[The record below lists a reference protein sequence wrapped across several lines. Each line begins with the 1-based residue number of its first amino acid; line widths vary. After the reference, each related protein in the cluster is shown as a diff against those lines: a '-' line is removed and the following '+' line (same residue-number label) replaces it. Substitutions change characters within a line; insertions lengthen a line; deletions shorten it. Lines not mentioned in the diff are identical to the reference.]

1 MKNLGTTAR
10 ILIIL
15 ALLLAARVV
24 YLTWQRSLIPEL
36 HPATVPLLPLQR
48 TSPDFLQQFPE
59 AFALQI
65 AVLWTDTARSPLSL
79 VHAFRQMG
87 IPFFITTEVD
97 QALRHRHILIFPDID
112 ATTFSEAQ
120 AQQLSVHAE
129 NGGTI
134 FAQNVF
140 WGVFKPLFGFHQFLP
155 LQTRQRVVFGGH
167 DPILRYLDRP
177 EEKEIWLK
185 GIQATD
191 AFWTNGY
198 LSDDSSEILAR
209 FDDGTPALLG
219 KTIGKGRVY
228 LCGVNVDDVILRN
241 QTNRDFDAHR
251 HYVNGFEP
259 GTDVWLLLL
268 RAWYETAI
276 PDWIR
281 VATMPYGQRSTVLLS
296 HNVDWDKAVRGATQF
311 AALEKKRGVSSTFLI
326 QTKYVNDGTS
336 WGFFFGKNLDRIRQ
350 LKVDGFELGS
360 HSVVHP
366 HVFHMFPV
374 GTGEET
380 FASYRPYAQ
389 SARRG
394 LGGTV
399 FGEVRVSKELLDGE
413 VSQQRTRTFRAA
425 HLHVP
430 SSLPE
435 VLQRSGYEFD
445 SSFTTGEVLTN
456 FPYALP
462 LDLVFEHDSAIY
474 EFPIALED
482 QETKPLANQITTA
495 LDVIRANVDN
505 GAPTGIMIDPD
516 DPKRNLPAEEAILR
530 ALPQGVTVTAVEN
543 FAQFWRARDR
553 LWWRIDVTDDPQTI
567 LLTVKAEEEIQGLA
581 FDFARRIDAVMGEAT
596 LVAENRRVVLPLV
609 PAAQQ
614 VTIQIKYAPGL

>member
-1 MKNLGTTAR
+1 MKNLSTTAR
-10 ILIIL
+10 VLIVLAILLI
-15 ALLLAARVV
+15 ARVA

-36 HPATVPLLPLQR
+36 RAASVPVLPLQR
-48 TSPDFLQQFPE
+48 DPIDFLQQFPE
-59 AFALQI
+59 AFALQV
-65 AVLWTDTARSPLSL
+65 AVLWTDASHSPLSL

-87 IPFFITTEVD
+87 IPFFITADLD

-112 ATTFSEAQ
+112 ATTFSETQ
-120 AQQLSVHAE
+120 AQQLLAHAE
-129 NGGTI
+129 DGGTI

-140 WGVFKPLFGFHQFLP
+140 WGVFKPIFGFYQFLP
-155 LQTRQRVVFGGH
+155 LQTRQRVTFDGR

-177 EEKEIWLK
+177 EEKEVWLK
-185 GIQATD
+185 GVRVTD

-198 LSDDSSEILAR
+198 LSDESSEIVAR
-209 FDDGTPALLG
+209 FNDGTPALLG
-219 KTIGKGRVY
+219 KSVGKGRVY
-228 LCGVNVDDVILRN
+228 LCGVNLDDVILRN
-241 QTNRDFDAHR
+241 QTNRDFEAHR

-259 GTDVWLLLL
+259 GTDVWLLIL
-268 RAWYETAI
+268 RAWYEAAVS
-276 PDWIR
+276 DWVR
-281 VATMPYGQRSTVLLS
+281 VATMPQSQRSVVLLS
-296 HNVDWDKAVRGATQF
+296 HNVDWDRAVRGAAAF
-311 AALEKKRGVSSTFLI
+311 AAMEKKRGVASTFFI

-336 WGFFFGKNLDRIRQ
+336 WGFFLGQNLDRIRQ
-350 LKVDGFELGS
+350 LKTDGFELGS

-413 VSQQRTRTFRAA
+413 IPQQNTRTFRAA

-462 LDLVFEHDSAIY
+462 LDLGFEQDSGIY

-482 QETKPLANQITTA
+482 EEGKPLAQQMTTA
-495 LDVIRANVDN
+495 LEVIRANADN

-516 DPKRNLPAEEAILR
+516 DPKRNLPVEDTILNS
-530 ALPQGVTVTAVEN
+530 LPAGVATSTVES

-553 LWWRIDVTDDPQTI
+553 LWWRVDATDDPQTI
-567 LLTVKAEEEIQGLA
+567 LLTVKAEEEVRGLA
-581 FDFARRIDAVMGEAT
+581 FDFARKIDAVMGEAT
-596 LVAENRRVVLPLV
+596 LGAEQRRVIFPLL

-614 VTIQIKYAPGL
+614 VTIQVQYLPGL

>member
-10 ILIIL
+10 ILIVL
-15 ALLLAARVV
+15 ALLLTVRVA
-24 YLTWQRSLIPEL
+24 YLTWQRSLIPDL
-36 HPATVPLLPLQR
+36 RPASVPLLPLQR
-48 TSPDFLQQFPE
+48 ASTDFLQQFSA
-59 AFALQI
+59 AFALQV
-65 AVLWTDTARSPLSL
+65 AVLWTDTSRSPLSL

-87 IPFFITTEVD
+87 IPFFITVDLD
-97 QALRHRHILIFPDID
+97 QAVQHRHLVIFPDID

-120 AQQLSVHAE
+120 AQQLLAYVE

-140 WGVFKPLFGFHQFLP
+140 WGVFKPIFGFYQFLP
-155 LQTRQRVVFGGH
+155 LQTRQRVTFSGH

-177 EEKEIWLK
+177 EEKEVWLK
-185 GIQATD
+185 GRKVED
-191 AFWTNGY
+191 AFWTHGY
-198 LSDDSSEILAR
+198 LSDKSSEILAH

-219 KTIGKGRVY
+219 KSVGKGRVY
-228 LCGVNVDDVILRN
+228 LCGVNLDDVILRN

-268 RAWYETAI
+268 RAWYETSIA
-276 PDWIR
+276 DWIR
-281 VATMPYGQRSTVLLS
+281 VATMPHGQRSVILLS
-296 HNVDWDKAVRGATQF
+296 HNVDWEKAVRGATQF
-311 AALEKKRGVSSTFLI
+311 AAMEKQRGIASTFFI

-336 WGFFFGKNLDRIRQ
+336 WGFFSGKNLDHIRQ
-350 LKVDGFELGS
+350 LKIDGFELGS

-366 HVFHMFPV
+366 HIFHMFPV

-380 FASYRPYAQ
+380 FATYRPYAK

-413 VSQQRTRTFRAA
+413 VPQQRTRTFRAA

-430 SSLPE
+430 PSLPE

-462 LDLVFEHDSAIY
+462 LELGFAEDSGIY

-482 QETKPLANQITTA
+482 VDKQRLADLTTTA
-495 LDVIRANVDN
+495 LEVIRANDDN

-516 DPKRNLPAEEAILR
+516 DPQRNFPVEETILR
-530 ALPQGVTVTAVEN
+530 SLPKGITVSTVEN

-553 LWWRIDVTDDPQTI
+553 LWWRVDVTEEPQTI
-567 LLTVKAEEEIQGLA
+567 LLTVKAEEEVRGLT
-581 FDFARRIDAVMGEAT
+581 FEFARWIEAVMGEAK
-596 LVAENRRVVLPLV
+596 LSAENRQVVFPLL

-614 VTIQIKYAPGL
+614 VTVQLRYVSGL